1 MFKNSIFRHAVR
13 VCMASLLAVSLAAVC
28 QAAPKKIT
36 LKAITAWPKTVY
48 ESQNFLKFVEM
59 VNENAAKKYPGELE
73 IQYAGG
79 PEVIPNREQVEAL
92 RNGLVDMVFTT
103 DGYYVSAVP
112 EVNAMSLTKLKP
124 WEEREK
130 GVNAYL
136 DKIHQ
141 EKVNAV
147 YLGRLGNALPFMLY
161 LTKPIKSVADLKGM
175 KIRCSPTHIDF
186 LKKLGAQPLVIP
198 PPDVYTALERGLV
211 DGYIWVAGLIDDWG
225 WQEVTKYVVNAPFY
239 TAANLVLVNKKKWDE
254 MPEHLQK
261 LITETEEQA
270 EHYVVGRADAL
281 MKQKFEAYKKLGI
294 KFIDLSPAE
303 NAKFVDAAYSALWD
317 VVLAKAP
324 ENGAK
329 LKQLLGQ

>member
-1 MFKNSIFRHAVR
+1 MFKNRIFRHAVR

-239 TAANLVLVNKKKWDE
+239 TAANLVLVNKKKWDG